1 MRGVHGSAG
10 GAPSRGAR
18 RARRAGGPRA
28 LRRGGLPRGRAQVEL
43 EDKTRREL
51 GWKAAQENR
60 LAWQEKLS
68 NQQHERNRA
77 VEGKLLEQQRKNS
90 SDVATNTLLEAR
102 MRARPRP
109 APRARAGPASPAPV
123 SARPPCAKG
132 TRAFPCAHSGSPVP
146 APVLALPCLQAR
158 AAAPDKALA
167 PGGAPGLRVRQRAAA
182 AAAGRRGPLPVR
194 HPCAALWRRPKE
206 AARVR
211 RAQAS
216 VTAPE
221 QQPACARA
229 APGARGLTR
238 AGPPRARRQVRG
250 RAQGGR
256 GAQQDPGGQAGRHR
270 GRHGGCA
277 PPLGAPPPATRPRRA
292 PEPGRPLRLPH
303 QVWSGMLPR
312 CTCMPGSW
320 EACTAP
326 VVRLEAGK
334 SMQGSRPSPWL
345 RPPWLVRWLM
355 RPGCASQQTWRS
367 RRRSASGCACTTP
380 PTSARRSRRTCS
392 SARPRCAMATAGSAR
407 RACAWRRPEA
417 PRAASRPGAAAVH
430 GAPARGQRVPSSR
443 GRSDRRSPCLP
454 AFFAAERAAPTAAPG

>member
-77 VEGKLLEQQRKNS
+77 VEGKLLEQEQQRRGHQH
-90 SDVATNTLLEAR
+90 AAR
-102 MRARPRP
+102 GPHACAPAPCPARPCRP
-109 APRARAGPASPAPV
+109 GLPCARVGPASLRQGNLGNPLCPLAVP
-123 SARPPCAKG
+123 SLRLFWPSRACARGPLRPT
-132 TRAFPCAHSGSPVP
+132 TRWHRGVRRAHARRV
-146 APVLALPCLQAR
+146 ALP
-158 AAAPDKALA
+158 
-167 PGGAPGLRVRQRAAA
+167 LRPR
-182 AAAGRRGPLPVR
+182 GRRGPA
-194 HPCAALWRRPKE
+194 PCAASMRSPVAETERGR
-206 AARVR
+206 ARAR

-216 VTAPE
+216 VAAPA
-221 QQPACARA
+221 QQPGHACMAL
-229 APGARGLTR
+229 GARGLTR
-238 AGPPRARRQVRG
+238 GGPPRARRQVRG